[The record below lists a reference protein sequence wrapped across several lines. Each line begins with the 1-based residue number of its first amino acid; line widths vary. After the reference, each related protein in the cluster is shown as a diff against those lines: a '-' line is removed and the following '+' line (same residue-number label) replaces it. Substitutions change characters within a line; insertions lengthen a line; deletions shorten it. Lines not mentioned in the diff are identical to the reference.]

1 MVRSS
6 NPKTIVKDLNRS
18 LERAIDSLIS
28 DINTDARDITPI
40 RTGYARSQW
49 RKTIGSYRIGDTGV
63 IVENRAPYI
72 GILDR
77 GSSRQ
82 APSGII
88 TPVLNKLTKRRTR
101 L

>member
-6 NPKTIVKDLNRS
+6 NPKTISRDLNRS

-28 DINTDARDITPI
+28 DINTDARDITPVKS
-40 RTGYARSQW
+40 GFARSQG
-49 RKTIGSYRIGDTGV
+49 RRTGSYRIGDTGV

-82 APSGII
+82 APNGIM
-88 TPVLNKLTKRRTR
+88 TPVLNKLSKRRTR

>member
-6 NPKTIVKDLNRS
+6 NPKTISKDLNRS

-28 DINTDARDITPI
+28 DINTDARDITPVKS
-40 RTGYARSQW
+40 GFARSQW
-49 RKTIGSYRIGDTGV
+49 RRTGSYRIGDTGV

-82 APSGII
+82 APNGIM
-88 TPVLNKLTKRRTR
+88 TPVLNKLSKRRTR